1 MNIGKNAPSTV
12 QQKPSM
18 ARHVGNTVTDQVVLM
33 GFGAATL
40 AELGAVGTA
49 YNANQLGDDSFSDG
63 QSVLY

>member
-1 MNIGKNAPSTV
+1 
-12 QQKPSM
+12 M

-49 YNANQLGDDSFSDG
+49 YDANQLGDDSFSAD
-63 QSVLY
+63 